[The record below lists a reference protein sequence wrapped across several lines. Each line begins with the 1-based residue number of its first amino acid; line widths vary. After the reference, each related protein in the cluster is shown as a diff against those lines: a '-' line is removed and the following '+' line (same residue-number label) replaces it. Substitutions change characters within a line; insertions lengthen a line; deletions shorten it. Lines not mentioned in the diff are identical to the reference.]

1 MIAAPAVHPVKGTVG
16 SFARVEWGRLFH
28 EHYLAANPH
37 LRSGPTIDPGCYTGG
52 QPTTDSLPRYRSFR
66 TAMVGGP
73 NAFQREA
80 DACTPALLKQI
91 KFAQS
96 NGFKSLLW
104 TNIRVSPATVPS
116 APSSHQLASDVTP
129 RCCQQGMDAQ
139 AHSSEDPLGDYRHFP
154 DSFAKKDGKFVRC
167 WDGVSMNPAPEFSY
181 GVFLFKRLTA
191 WVLKY
196 NFDVR
201 NQRHILTASLFG
213 MAEHV
218 LCRTAGDLPR
228 SLQRF
233 R

>member
-1 MIAAPAVHPVKGTVG
+1 MRAVRLANPKRITISDTLRLSLPAVIAAPAVHPVKGTVG

-104 TNIRVSPATVPS
+104 TNIRVSPATVPPHHLIS
-116 APSSHQLASDVTP
+116 P
-129 RCCQQGMDAQ
+129 R
-139 AHSSEDPLGDYRHFP
+139 
-154 DSFAKKDGKFVRC
+154 
-167 WDGVSMNPAPEFSY
+167 GV
-181 GVFLFKRLTA
+181 
-191 WVLKY
+191 
-196 NFDVR
+196 
-201 NQRHILTASLFG
+201 
-213 MAEHV
+213 
-218 LCRTAGDLPR
+218 
-228 SLQRF
+228 
-233 R
+233 